1 MSAEKKLAP
10 VEPSALST
18 QPSVLSSLSSALSTQ
33 HSALSSVSSTLSTQH
48 SALSLPRGLR
58 IVLCVLLCL
67 AGVLRLAD
75 LGAKSLWVDE
85 ACGLDWNADSIERIN
100 QRCRE
105 THTAP
110 LREYYLHFCWKLPR
124 GMLEA
129 ASRLPSALAG
139 ILIIPLLFFLGRRMF
154 GWETGLFAALFAV
167 AHPWLVLHSQDNRMH
182 VLNMGFSALLLYQL
196 WGLLHQKHSLRGWM
210 LFGVVLALY
219 GWFSRLSIM
228 VYLALAGL
236 IVVEGISRLARPE
249 RRPEFARLAGGSLIA
264 LLVFAVMY
272 APQLGN
278 ALRVARLYVPPAPSA
293 VSTPPTLSDPFH
305 PSDQSYPSDQ
315 SHPFTPV
322 PPSPPPA
329 SAYPPEH
336 RPYKTHLNFAYL
348 RSLLL
353 EIGGG
358 QNAVPGIG
366 GGQWAGAVISLCLA
380 IFGLAALALTQR
392 RALWVPFFWFLAP
405 LPILAFTSA
414 REFFPPRYVLYF
426 TTVYA
431 LLAGRGAA
439 VLFRVILVR
448 SADFSLFSPVR
459 SAGSGPSSPAPGK
472 TSGRKTLIAPLIAGT
487 LVAGPLLVAHGFGLA
502 RYYANEKQNW
512 REAVTFL
519 KNTAQSGDRVIFGDH
534 WAEYGWEMYRSPVS
548 KKRLEAVSNAL
559 SLGDFALAVQS
570 ADNVWYLYWAEL
582 PAYIQQIVDQTMVEV
597 RSYPGLLGTVHLM
610 RKKSYRE
617 VAPIVLD
624 KSS

>member
-1 MSAEKKLAP
+1 LW
-10 VEPSALST
+10 
-18 QPSVLSSLSSALSTQ
+18 
-33 HSALSSVSSTLSTQH
+33 
-48 SALSLPRGLR
+48 

-67 AGVLRLAD
+67 AAVLRLAD
-75 LGAKSLWVDE
+75 LGSKSLWVDE
-85 ACGLDWNADSIERIN
+85 ACGLAWNADSIERIN

-139 ILIIPLLFFLGRRMF
+139 ILTIPLLFFLGRRMF

-182 VLNMGFSALLLYQL
+182 VLNLGFSALLLYQL
-196 WGLLHQKHSLRGWM
+196 WGLLHQKRSLRGWM

-236 IVVEGISRLARPE
+236 IVVEGISRLARRE
-249 RRPEFARLAGGSLIA
+249 RRPEFARLVGGALIA
-264 LLVFAVMY
+264 LLVFAVLY

-278 ALRVARLYVPPAPSA
+278 ALRVVRLYIPPAPAAVSSPAPVPPSAPSA

-305 PSDQSYPSDQ
+305 PSDQSYP
-315 SHPFTPV
+315 FTPV

-329 SAYPPEH
+329 STYPPEH
-336 RPYKTHLNFAYL
+336 RPYKTHLSFAYL
-348 RSLLL
+348 KSLLL

-366 GGQWAGAVISLCLA
+366 GEQWAAALISFCLA
-380 IFGLAALALTQR
+380 IIGLAALALTQR
-392 RALWVPFFWFLAP
+392 AALWVPFFWFLAP

-414 REFFPPRYVLYF
+414 KEFFPPRYVLYF
-426 TTVYA
+426 TAVYA

-439 VLFRVILVR
+439 VIFRGILVR
-448 SADFSLFSPVR
+448 SAGFSPSSPVR
-459 SAGSGPSSPAPGK
+459 SAGFSPSSPAPGK

-487 LVAGPLLVAHGFGLA
+487 LVAGPLLVADGFGLA

-519 KNTAQSGDRVIFGDH
+519 KNTAQSGDRVIVGDH
-534 WAEYGWEMYRSPVS
+534 WARYGWELYHNLVP
-548 KKRLEAVSNAL
+548 KKRLEVVPNAL

-570 ADNVWYLYWAEL
+570 ADNVWYLYWAQL

-610 RKKSYRE
+610 RRKSYRQ

>member
-1 MSAEKKLAP
+1 MKDEKKVGPAK
-10 VEPSALST
+10 S
-18 QPSVLSSLSSALSTQ
+18 SVLSAQFSELSIQDSSLKSRVSSLKPQYSALSTQ
-33 HSALSSVSSTLSTQH
+33 HSLLSPLSSVLY
-48 SALSLPRGLR
+48 
-58 IVLCVLLCL
+58 VLLCL

-75 LGAKSLWVDE
+75 LGSKSLWVDE
-85 ACGLDWNADSIERIN
+85 ACGLAWNADSIERIN

-154 GWETGLFAALFAV
+154 GWETGLFAALFAF
-167 AHPWLVLHSQDNRMH
+167 AHPWLVQHSQDNRMH

-228 VYLALAGL
+228 VYPALAGL
-236 IVVEGISRLARPE
+236 IVVEGISRLARRE
-249 RRPEFARLAGGSLIA
+249 RRPEFARLVGGALIA

-278 ALRVARLYVPPAPSA
+278 ALRVVRLYVPSAPSA

-329 SAYPPEH
+329 STYPPEH
-336 RPYKTHLNFAYL
+336 RPYKTHLSFAYL
-348 RSLLL
+348 KSLLL

-366 GGQWAGAVISLCLA
+366 GEQWAAAVISFCLA

-414 REFFPPRYVLYF
+414 KEFFPPRYVLYF

-448 SADFSLFSPVR
+448 SAGFSLFSPVR
-459 SAGSGPSSPAPGK
+459 SSGPGPSSPAPPK
-472 TSGRKTLIAPLIAGT
+472 TSVRKALIPPLIAGM
-487 LVAGPLLVAHGFGLA
+487 LVAGPLLVADGFGLA

-519 KNTAQSGDRVIFGDH
+519 KNTAQSGDRVIFGDL
-534 WAEYGWEMYRSPVS
+534 WAESGWVMYRDPVP
-548 KKRLEAVSNAL
+548 KKRLEVISNAL

-570 ADNVWYLYWAEL
+570 ADNVWYLYWAPL
-582 PAYIQQIVDQTMVEV
+582 PQYIQEIVDKTMDEV

>member
-1 MSAEKKLAP
+1 MKDEKKVGPAK
-10 VEPSALST
+10 S
-18 QPSVLSSLSSALSTQ
+18 SVLSAQFSELSIQDSSLKSQVSSLKPQ
-33 HSALSSVSSTLSTQH
+33 SSVLCPVFS
-48 SALSLPRGLR
+48 
-58 IVLCVLLCL
+58 VLCVLLCL

-85 ACGLDWNADSIERIN
+85 ACGLAWNADSIERIN

-182 VLNMGFSALLLYQL
+182 VLNMAFSALLLYQL
-196 WGLLHQKHSLRGWM
+196 WGLLHQKPSLRGWM
-210 LFGVVLALY
+210 LFGAALALY

-366 GGQWAGAVISLCLA
+366 GGQWAGALISFCLA

-448 SADFSLFSPVR
+448 SAGFSLFSPVR

-487 LVAGPLLVAHGFGLA
+487 LVAGPLLVADGFGLA
-502 RYYANEKQNW
+502 RYYANEKQSW

-617 VAPIVLD
+617 VAPLVLD